1 MPDVGN
7 SRARSGATRHGWIPC
22 ELSESG
28 ATGVAPGSTRMT
40 AAGTGGFSCAN
51 RNRPLRMLR
60 RSVASALMASTALA
74 LSLPVLGLSSSS
86 AEAAIP
92 GLSAFDGP
100 LNSLEV
106 IAFAA
111 FVGTIAFG
119 VASSVGM
126 VRNRRRAQA
135 LAARL
140 TEENGNLKLRLDRL
154 EGVLDTDDQRLV
166 IWPSSDADPIVL
178 GGLDSASGAPR
189 SAAQFLALG
198 TWLHPDSAARLEAR
212 ISRLRDEG
220 APFSL
225 TLQARQGGFIEAS
238 GRTAGGWAI
247 LRLRDLTG
255 ERARHADL
263 AHDHARLN
271 SDMTTL
277 KALLDSL
284 DGPVWLRDSEG
295 RISWVNRAYAAAVES
310 GADEA
315 VNGDIEL
322 LDTAGRR
329 AMSEGRDDDGRFKAR
344 LPVVAAGRRHVF
356 DIIDVTRSSGSA
368 GIALDTSELEQ
379 MRAELKRT
387 VEFHARTL
395 DQLATAVA
403 IFGADRRLQFH
414 NAAFQTLF
422 GLDPA
427 FLEGGP
433 DDGAVLDA
441 MRAARKLPE
450 QADYRQWQKK
460 HLESYQSLEPREVWW
475 HLPDGQTLRVIAN
488 PHAKG
493 GVTYIYENVTERI
506 ELESRYNALI
516 RVQGETLDHLTEAV
530 AVFGSDGR
538 LRLWN
543 PAFASFWQLDREY
556 LEESPHVSTVFGT
569 CARLFPDPGAWKSLT
584 TTITG
589 LADNRARAS
598 GRMQRPDGNVLDYT
612 TVPLPDGG
620 TLVGFVNVTDSV
632 NVERALMDKNEA
644 LREADQLKN
653 TFVQHVSYELRSPLT
668 NIIGFAQLLS
678 DPKFGTLTEKQS
690 EYTDYI
696 MSSSSALLA
705 IINDILDLATIDAG
719 IMELDLGEVVISDA
733 VKGAIEGVK
742 DRLAEARID
751 LRVDVP
757 EDMGS
762 FVADERRLRQVLY
775 NLISNAIRYSDEGGV
790 VELACTRAGDE
801 IRFVVRDHGCGI
813 AKENIDSVFS
823 RFVGHTSGARRR
835 GAGLGLAIVRSFVEL
850 HGGAVEIQ
858 SEMNIGTTVVAK
870 FPQKP
875 KARERDAAE

>member
-1 MPDVGN
+1 MEPK
-7 SRARSGATRHGWIPC
+7 SRARKR
-22 ELSESG
+22 
-28 ATGVAPGSTRMT
+28 
-40 AAGTGGFSCAN
+40 
-51 RNRPLRMLR
+51 R
-60 RSVASALMASTALA
+60 RSIAFSLLGTTSLVAVLPFLGAA
-74 LSLPVLGLSSSS
+74 LSP
-86 AEAAIP
+86 AEAALP
-92 GLSAFDGP
+92 DMSLLAGP

-106 IAFAA
+106 IWFAA
-111 FVGTIAFG
+111 FVGAVAFG
-119 VASSVGM
+119 VASAIGI
-126 VRNRRRAQA
+126 VRIRRRTQ
-135 LAARL
+135 ARL
-140 TEENGNLKLRLDRL
+140 ERLITENGDLKLRLDRL

-166 IWPSSDADPIVL
+166 VWPSRSAEPIVL
-178 GGLDSASGAPR
+178 GGLNGASGAPR
-189 SAAQFLALG
+189 SPNALLAFG
-198 TWLHPDSAARLEAR
+198 TWLQPDSAVRLEGLLEM
-212 ISRLRDEG
+212 LRENG
-220 APFSL
+220 AAFTL
-225 TLQARQGGFIEAS
+225 TLQAREGGFIEAS
-238 GRTAGGWAI
+238 GRTAGGWAV

-263 AHDHARLN
+263 THDHARLN

-277 KALLDSL
+277 KALLDTL

-295 RISWVNRAYAAAVES
+295 HISWVNRAYAAAVE
-310 GADEA
+310 ADAESA
-315 VNGDIEL
+315 VEQDIEL
-322 LDTAGRR
+322 LDAAGRR
-329 AMSEGRDDDGRFKAR
+329 AMTEERDDDGQFKAR

-356 DIIDVTRSSGSA
+356 DVIDVTQSSGSA
-368 GIALDTSELEQ
+368 GLALDTSELEQ

-387 VEFHARTL
+387 LEFHARTL

-403 IFGADRRLQFH
+403 IFGPDRRLQFH

-422 GLDPA
+422 GLDTA

-433 DDGAVLDA
+433 EDGAVLDA

-450 QADYRQWQKK
+450 QADYRQWQRK

-543 PAFASFWQLDREY
+543 PAFTSFWQLQEED
-556 LEESPHVSTVFGT
+556 LSESPHVSTIFGT
-569 CARLFPDPGAWKSLT
+569 CARLFSDPQAWKGLT

-719 IMELDLGEVVISDA
+719 IMELDLGEVEIADV
-733 VKGAIEGVK
+733 VTGAIEGLK
-742 DRLAEARID
+742 DRLVDTHID

-757 EDMGS
+757 KDIGT
-762 FVADERRLRQVLY
+762 FVADERRLRQVLF

-790 VELACTRAGDE
+790 VELACTRTGSE

-813 AKENIDSVFS
+813 AKENIDTVFS
-823 RFVGHTSGARRR
+823 RFVGHTSGSRRR

-850 HGGAVEIQ
+850 HGGSVEIQ
-858 SEMNIGTTVVAK
+858 SEENVGTTVIAK

-875 KARERDAAE
+875 KVRECDAAE

>member
-1 MPDVGN
+1 MPDCGKI
-7 SRARSGATRHGWIPC
+7 RARIGAARHGRIPCAMQEGGAKRAAPDVSPMEPCSGAESSGRIPVFSRC
-22 ELSESG
+22 RPVVRALLS
-28 ATGVAPGSTRMT
+28 STML
-40 AAGTGGFSCAN
+40 AAAL
-51 RNRPLRMLR
+51 PLAG
-60 RSVASALMASTALA
+60 ASAAFAAAAL
-74 LSLPVLGLSSSS
+74 PR
-86 AEAAIP
+86 
-92 GLSAFDGP
+92 LSAGAGP

-106 IAFAA
+106 IWFSA
-111 FVGTIAFG
+111 FVGAVAFG
-119 VASSVGM
+119 VASAVGM
-126 VRNRRRAQA
+126 VRVRRRAQSRID
-135 LAARL
+135 LL
-140 TEENGNLKLRLDRL
+140 TSENGDLKLRLDRL

-166 IWPSSDADPIVL
+166 VWPSREAEPIVL
-178 GGLDSASGAPR
+178 GGLNGASGAPR
-189 SAAQFLALG
+189 SPAALLAFG
-198 TWLHPDSAARLEAR
+198 TWLQPDSAARLE
-212 ISRLRDEG
+212 SLLETLREQG
-220 APFSL
+220 AAFTL

-238 GRTAGGWAI
+238 GRTAGGWAV

-277 KALLDSL
+277 KALLDAL
-284 DGPVWLRDSEG
+284 DGPVWLRDPEG
-295 RISWVNRAYAAAVES
+295 RISWVNRAYAAAVE
-310 GADEA
+310 ADAGNA
-315 VNGDIEL
+315 VEQDIEL
-322 LDTAGRR
+322 LDAAGRR
-329 AMSEGRDDDGRFKAR
+329 AMSEERDDDGRFKAR

-356 DIIDVTRSSGSA
+356 DVIDVARSSGSA

-379 MRAELKRT
+379 MRSELKRT

-403 IFGADRRLQFH
+403 IFGPDRRLQFH

-427 FLEGGP
+427 FLESGP

-543 PAFASFWQLDREY
+543 PAFASFWQLSEED
-556 LEESPHVSTVFGT
+556 LGESPHVSNVFGT
-569 CARLFPDPGAWKSLT
+569 CARLFPDPQAWKGLT

-719 IMELDLGEVVISDA
+719 IMELDLGEVAISDA
-733 VKGAIEGVK
+733 VAGAIEGVK
-742 DRLAEARID
+742 DRLVETNID

-757 EDMGS
+757 ADIGT
-762 FVADERRLRQVLY
+762 FVADERRLRQVLF

-790 VELACTRAGDE
+790 VELSCMRNHGE

-823 RFVGHTSGARRR
+823 RFVGHTSGSRRR

-850 HGGAVEIQ
+850 HGGTVEIQ
-858 SEMNIGTTVVAK
+858 SEENVGTTVVAK

-875 KARERDAAE
+875 KAAERDAAE